1 MSLHKLD
8 EEHGAGARPGHLAC
22 AEIKLSRRGSATQCW
37 LISAQLCTLVYR
49 VRVEDEASPAF
60 SGHRDDVVILA
71 DILANWEF
79 HPKRRC
85 QCRPVLPVQKN
96 TTCLRSVLSSLARR

>member
-37 LISAQLCTLVYR
+37 LISAQLCTLVYS
-49 VRVEDEASPAF
+49 VRIKYEAAAAF
-60 SGHRDDVVILA
+60 TSHRDDVVVRA
-71 DILANWEF
+71 DVLVGEARALEPIIA
-79 HPKRRC
+79 KVMRAMRRV
-85 QCRPVLPVQKN
+85 RDHS
-96 TTCLRSVLSSLARR
+96 RSTVGQHVVEE